1 MLVFAEDADRGGH
14 NTGYFVMNESEPS
27 AVDSGGCYPDATGP
41 LGYAG
46 GRHFPSGAYRGY
58 GK

>member
-46 GRHFPSGAYRGY
+46 GRHFPSGA
-58 GK
+58 